1 MKNPNEIK
9 EMHSQPNP
17 TEIAEVTWIIAEL
30 ESFLEG
36 DSVSSEGIIKLENIN
51 TSFNNFKRTYTQRV
65 IRLLKTGYIID

>member
-1 MKNPNEIK
+1 MKNPKEIK
-9 EMHSQPNP
+9 ELRSQPNP
-17 TEIAEVTWIIAEL
+17 AEVAEVTWIIAEL

-36 DSVSSEGIIKLENIN
+36 NDVSSDGIIRLENIN